1 MFLLPMVNI
10 VYIVKMEDLL
20 ILFVKRW
27 FIQITVEEYYYRLYI
42 ASQGLANAIV
52 SQLGEGRSENQDYD
66 FDFDFDF
73 DDYDF
78 DDYDNDNE

>member
-20 ILFVKRW
+20 ILFVERW
-27 FIQITVEEYYYRLYI
+27 FIQITVEKYYYWLHI
-42 ASQGLANAIV
+42 VSQGLYNAIV

-66 FDFDFDF
+66 YDYDYDY
-73 DDYDF
+73 DDYD
-78 DDYDNDNE
+78 YE